1 MVMANIIG
9 LMEDII
15 KVIGYIIKCG
25 VLVKQYGKMVDLMK
39 EGMLILLYRYQDDKK
54 SGLGTFIWNDG
65 KKYIGEWLNGK

>member
-1 MVMANIIG
+1 MANIIG